1 MVAPLVLDERYRLVR
16 QIRQTE
22 DTALFLVRD
31 IPQDALVA
39 LKVFLAPDENALKSY
54 QKHLQVIQTLS
65 HPHIART
72 LDSGTIEASSQFLF
86 GGGRG
91 THLYLATEYIVGPNF
106 QTAFPPE
113 SLLNAAAYRSFI
125 TTARQVCEAL
135 DYVHRRSLVHLDIK
149 PENILLVPAPD
160 GCSYSARLIDFD
172 LLQTVS
178 TPLGV
183 KVRGT
188 LPLVSPEVLRDSL
201 ISEKAD
207 LYSLGA
213 TLYLVASGKHPFSAS
228 TDRGLM
234 KRILW
239 HPPAP
244 LEKLAP
250 QLPHAFC
257 ALVDDLLQ
265 KNPVKRPASARE
277 VVERIDSILG
287 APPGDL
293 AGARAR
299 EEPHPRRG
307 EEAELVGRQSS
318 LRALTTEIDNLGNGE
333 ASYRLV
339 LLQGA
344 SGTDKGLLLTELARY
359 AALKGIRVFR
369 GDCALPAANPYEPLR
384 AALEAIE
391 AQAPL
396 DQAVRARA
404 RKALLVLD
412 GRTGELPA
420 PSDAHEAE
428 DLRTTFFARTAE
440 LFIAA
445 AGGRTTV
452 LMFENLDRADPALAA
467 CIGFLARV
475 LHVRARRVAQGRAAA
490 RTVADLLCV
499 ATVETPP
506 SQKPAPHLQRL
517 FDAEYANVLPMDFL
531 DLEATEELLR
541 QSHGGREL
549 APDMVAA
556 IHRATG
562 GHPRYLLD
570 VKELLAQTP
579 PAQLRA
585 RIEALPAG
593 MEAHVRALADAA
605 SPDELRIAASVGY
618 AGGVL
623 PLPLVVE
630 ALGIAPDAVR
640 ECCANSRILALREDR
655 VELRWRPAA
664 GVCIARVAGEAEAL
678 LLGLA
683 GTFETHGMPAAAARF
698 YAQAE
703 HADAIRPALRYVD
716 IAQRL
721 LAWEGAQALCA
732 DVTARI
738 DAYAPEFLA
747 AHAAIESL
755 AGNAAQA
762 ASILGRIERPDPA
775 QLLALARCKAG
786 IGQTQEAFAV
796 LDGALAAPDRGAD
809 PAARRRIRLALAELH
824 IAHGQHERAEA
835 LLAETA
841 DAPAAPPDLAAQAW
855 HLLGRAHLARKNWPH
870 ALACFQK
877 ASQGFLD
884 AQDAVRACRDQIAAG
899 DTLVGR
905 GDFGQALG
913 TFRHALA
920 LAEEHNDPL
929 REALAAQKIGVTHYR
944 RGEHDDAR
952 EHLETSHMLWEDL
965 GEERPR
971 ADALNNLGLVDR
983 STGNLAEAVRHFQDA
998 LAILSELG
1006 DDEGQAAVLNNLAS
1020 VLDAHGRYR
1029 DALTQSFKALEL
1041 RKKQRDPF
1049 GIALSYFRLGWI
1061 YRHLGDLDHARSFAQ
1076 KSHDLRVEVSDK
1088 LGLAHALHLLGQ
1100 IDFLQGRYGQSL
1112 IRLRQSMT
1120 RFQALGDRIGKV
1132 PLLLT
1137 TARLYIELGL
1147 LDGAAE
1153 SLDQGE
1159 SLADHHALAAHRAEA
1174 RFIRALLKDAQGD
1187 LYAAEDLLR
1196 DAEQMLKDEPS
1207 KKSLAEILLLRAQV
1221 LLALANRSKSEDAL
1235 ERAYSLISEIDA
1247 RDLSPAYFLL
1257 RARSTLADQPL
1268 AHDTAERLLARAIA
1282 EAQEISLRPLLAR
1295 LHLEFA
1301 ELCRARNA
1309 VEAGREHV
1317 ARAEE
1322 ILRQLEDGLPLR
1334 FQSSFVQSPLARR
1347 VRLEAERHAAAAATA
1362 PAAAPAADAEPAH
1375 LRERLRNLERL
1386 QEITQAIN
1394 SELVVDKVLTRIIDA
1409 ALELANAERGFLI
1422 VGAGKDQKFQVARN
1436 LLGEDLSD
1444 PAQEISQSIAREV
1457 LTTGRPLV
1465 TNDAVGD
1472 ARLARFKSV
1481 RDLKLMSI
1489 ACLPLPGRE
1498 KTIGTLYLDNRSM
1511 KNAFRDEDLATLVTL
1526 CNQAAIAL
1534 ENARLLEDN
1543 SRTRRALEES
1553 NVRIAALNR
1562 RLADKLREKSVALK
1576 QAHTMLEDR
1585 FRFSNIIGKSKAM
1598 QEVFHVIQRVATTDL
1613 PVLIEGESGTG
1624 KELIANAIHF
1634 NSARRTQPIISENC
1648 GALTPTLLESELFGH
1663 ERGAFTGAVKDKQ
1676 GLFEIADRGTLFLDE
1691 VGDMDLD
1698 MQKKLL
1704 RVLEAG
1710 EIRRV
1715 GGKDVITVDV
1725 RVITATN
1732 HKLSSLVAAGRFRE
1746 DLFWRLNVIRISVP
1760 PLRDRRED
1768 IPLLVEHF
1776 LKKIAEAQGEP
1787 PRQLSQEA
1795 LRRLLAYH
1803 WPGNVRELQHFLER
1817 THLLAHGGTIGSQD
1831 VVFEAD
1837 QAAPPAAIARE
1848 HANLKQA
1855 KEEFTRWFLLRALA
1869 EHGGVVSR
1877 AAQHCGISRETLHRL
1892 LRKYRL
1898 EEEAE

>member
-1 MVAPLVLDERYRLVR
+1 MVR

-31 IPQDALVA
+31 LAHDALVA

-65 HPHIART
+65 HPHIAKT
-72 LDSGTIEASSQFLF
+72 LDSGTTEASSQFLF

-91 THLYLATEYIVGPNF
+91 KHLYLATEYIVGPNF

-113 SLLNAAAYRSFI
+113 SLLNAAAYRNFI

-149 PENILLVPAPD
+149 PENILLVPES
-160 GCSYSARLIDFD
+160 GGRGYSARLIDFD

-178 TPLGV
+178 TPIGA

-213 TLYLVASGKHPFSAS
+213 TLYLVASGRHPFSAS
-228 TDRGLM
+228 TDRGLI

-239 HPPAP
+239 HQPAP

-277 VVERIDSILG
+277 VAERLDSLLG
-287 APPGDL
+287 ASSKGR
-293 AGARAR
+293 AGAGAR
-299 EEPHPRRG
+299 EEPRPRRG
-307 EEAELVGRQSS
+307 EEAELIGGRNS
-318 LRALTTEIDNLGNGE
+318 LRALSGEIDNLANGE
-333 ASYRLV
+333 ALYRLV
-339 LLQGA
+339 LLQGE
-344 SGTDKGLLLTELARY
+344 SGTDKGLLLTELTRY

-369 GDCALPAANPYEPLR
+369 SDCALPAANPYEPLR
-384 AALEAIE
+384 AALAAIE
-391 AQAPL
+391 TQAPL
-396 DQAVRARA
+396 DRAVRARA

-420 PSDAHEAE
+420 PRDARQAE
-428 DLRTTFFARTAE
+428 DLRTAFFAGAAE

-445 AGGRTTV
+445 AAGRAVV

-467 CIGFLARV
+467 CIGFLARL
-475 LHVRARRVAQGRAAA
+475 LHVRARRVIQGRAA
-490 RTVADLLCV
+490 RSTADLLCV

-506 SQKPAPHLQRL
+506 SQPPPPHLQRL
-517 FDAEYANVLPMDFL
+517 FGAEYASVLPMEYL
-531 DLEATEELLR
+531 DLEATEEMLR
-541 QSHGGREL
+541 QSDGGREL
-549 APDMVAA
+549 PPDMAA
-556 IHRATG
+556 AVHRATG

-570 VKELLAQTP
+570 VKEIMAQTP

-593 MEAHVRALADAA
+593 MEAYVRALAEAA

-623 PLPLVVE
+623 PLPLAVE
-630 ALGIAPDAVR
+630 ALGIDPAVLR
-640 ECCANSRILALREDR
+640 ECCAHSHLVALREER
-655 VELRWRPAA
+655 IELRWRPAA
-664 GVCIARVAGEAEAL
+664 EVCIARAGGDAEAL
-678 LLGLA
+678 LLSLA
-683 GTFETHGMPAAAARF
+683 ATFEAHGIPSAAARF
-698 YAQAE
+698 YAQAA
-703 HADAIRPALRYVD
+703 HADAPRPALRYAES
-716 IAQRL
+716 AQRL
-721 LAWEGAQALCA
+721 LAWEGARALCA
-732 DVTARI
+732 DVAARI
-738 DAYAPEFLA
+738 EAPAPDFLA
-747 AHAAIESL
+747 AWAALERL
-755 AGNAAQA
+755 AGNAEQA
-762 ASILGRIERPDPA
+762 AVLLGRISRPDPA
-775 QLLALARCKAG
+775 QLLALARCKAD
-786 IGQTQEAFAV
+786 IGQAQEAFA
-796 LDGALAAPDRGAD
+796 LLEDALAASDHGAD
-809 PAARRRIRLALAELH
+809 PAARRRIELALAELH
-824 IAHGQHERAEA
+824 IAQGQHERAEA
-835 LLAETA
+835 LLDTSA
-841 DAPAAPPDLAAQAW
+841 DTPAAPADLAAEAR
-855 HLLGRAHLARKNWPH
+855 HLLGRAHLARKNWPQ

-877 ASQGFLD
+877 ASQGFLE
-884 AQDAVRACRDQIAAG
+884 AQDTARACRDRIAAG
-899 DTLVGR
+899 DALVGR

-913 TFRHALA
+913 AFRHALA
-920 LAEEHNDPL
+920 LAEEHNNPL
-929 REALAAQKIGVTHYR
+929 LEALAAQKIGVTHYR
-944 RGEHDDAR
+944 RGEHDSAR
-952 EHLETSHMLWEDL
+952 EHLQAAHTLWEDL
-965 GEERPR
+965 GQERPR
-971 ADALNNLGLVDR
+971 ADALNNLGLVHR
-983 STGNLAEAVRHFQDA
+983 STGNLTEAARHFQNA
-998 LAILSELG
+998 LAILSALG

-1029 DALTQSFKALEL
+1029 DALTQSFKALDL

-1100 IDFLQGRYGQSL
+1100 IDLLQGRYGQSL

-1120 RFQALGDRIGKV
+1120 RFQSLGDRIGKV

-1137 TARLYIELGL
+1137 TARLYIELGFP
-1147 LDGAAE
+1147 DGATE
-1153 SLDQGE
+1153 NLDQGE
-1159 SLADHHALAAHRAEA
+1159 NLADHHGLAGHRAEA
-1174 RFIRALLKDAQGD
+1174 RVIRAILKNAQGD
-1187 LYAAEDLLR
+1187 LYAAEELLR
-1196 DAEQMLKDEPS
+1196 EAEQLLKDEPS

-1221 LLALANRSKSEDAL
+1221 LLALSNRSKSEDAL
-1235 ERAYSLISEIDA
+1235 ERAYNLISEIDA
-1247 RDLSPAYFLL
+1247 RDLAPSYFLL
-1257 RARSTLADQPL
+1257 RARSTLAGQPL
-1268 AHDTAERLLARAIA
+1268 AHDTAEQLLARAIA

-1295 LHLEFA
+1295 LHLDFA
-1301 ELCRARNA
+1301 ELCGTRNA
-1309 VEAGREHV
+1309 LQAGREHI

-1322 ILRQLEDGLPLR
+1322 ILRQLEEGLPLR
-1334 FQSSFVQSPLARR
+1334 FQSSFAQSALARR
-1347 VRLEAERHAAAAATA
+1347 VRLEAERHAAATAGA
-1362 PAAAPAADAEPAH
+1362 PAAAPPSDAEPAH
-1375 LRERLRNLERL
+1375 LRERLRNIERL
-1386 QEITQAIN
+1386 QEIAQAIN

-1409 ALELANAERGFLI
+1409 ALELVNAERGFLI
-1422 VGAGKDQKFQVARN
+1422 VGAGKDQKFQVARD

-1444 PAQEISQSIAREV
+1444 PSREISQSIAREV

-1511 KNAFRDEDLATLVTL
+1511 KNAFKDEDLATLVTL

-1553 NVRIAALNR
+1553 NARIAALNR
-1562 RLADKLREKSVALK
+1562 RLADKLRAKSVALK
-1576 QAHTMLEDR
+1576 KAHTLLEDR

-1598 QEVFHVIQRVATTDL
+1598 QEVFHVIRRVAATDL

-1634 NSARRTQPIISENC
+1634 NSARRAQPIISENC
-1648 GALTPTLLESELFGH
+1648 GALTATLLESELFGH
-1663 ERGAFTGAVKDKQ
+1663 ERGAFTGAIKDKQ

-1732 HKLSSLVAAGRFRE
+1732 HKLSSLVASGRFRE

-1760 PLRDRRED
+1760 PLRERRED

-1787 PRQLSQEA
+1787 SKHLSPEA

-1803 WPGNVRELQHFLER
+1803 WPGNVRELHHFLER
-1817 THLLAHGGTIGSQD
+1817 THLLAHGDTIGPQD
-1831 VVFEAD
+1831 VTFEAD
-1837 QAAPPAAIARE
+1837 QAAPSAAIARE
-1848 HANLKQA
+1848 SANLKQA
-1855 KEEFTRWFLLRALA
+1855 KEEFTKWFLLRALA

-1898 EEEAE
+1898 EEEAGE